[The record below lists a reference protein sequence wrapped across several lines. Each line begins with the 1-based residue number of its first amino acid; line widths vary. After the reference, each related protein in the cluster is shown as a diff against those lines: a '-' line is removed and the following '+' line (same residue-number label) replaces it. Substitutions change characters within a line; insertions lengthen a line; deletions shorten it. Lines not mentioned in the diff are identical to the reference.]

1 MRMLALSPLNR
12 LAQFAP
18 LVVRVK
24 VGVIISAHHT
34 DALYDGLYAYLSR
47 EVLWL
52 RSRTAAG
59 ITFGIGRLLGV
70 AVGG

>member
-18 LVVRVK
+18 LLVRVK
-24 VGVIISAHHT
+24 VGVTMSAHHT

-47 EVLWL
+47 EVL
-52 RSRTAAG
+52 
-59 ITFGIGRLLGV
+59 
-70 AVGG
+70 